1 MSNRPHEILLIED
14 DLSDVRLV
22 TEALKVV
29 AIRNNLNVARDGVE
43 ALAFLRREDRY
54 AYAPRPDLILLDLNL
69 PKKYGQSVL
78 ADIKGDPNFK
88 RIPVVVLTTS
98 DSEMNIL
105 RAYELHANAYI
116 VKPVELKQF
125 IEVIQSTTEF
135 WLTVA
140 RLPPK

>member
-1 MSNRPHEILLIED
+1 VSNRPHEILLIED
-14 DLSDVRLV
+14 DLSDIRLV

-29 AIRNNLNVARDGVE
+29 AIRHNLNVARDGVE
-43 ALAFLRREDRY
+43 ALAFLRREERY

-69 PKKYGQSVL
+69 PKKYGQRVL
-78 ADIKGDPNFK
+78 ADIKNDPDFR
-88 RIPVVVLTTS
+88 RIPVIVLTTS

-105 RAYELHANAYI
+105 RAYDLHANAYI
-116 VKPVELKQF
+116 VKPVELQQF
-125 IEVIQSTTEF
+125 IQIIQSTTEF